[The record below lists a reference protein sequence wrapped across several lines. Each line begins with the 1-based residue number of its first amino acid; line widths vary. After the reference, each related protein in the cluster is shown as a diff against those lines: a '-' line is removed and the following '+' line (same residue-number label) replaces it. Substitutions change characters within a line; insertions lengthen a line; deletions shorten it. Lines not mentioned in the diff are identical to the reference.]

1 MVEVGCEV
9 LEDKLCPVAESN
21 CQEVLGGDG
30 TLALRPPGQQNN
42 TKLDAFEEVVKFE
55 RRWDCR
61 RRSLVHP
68 NVESGVVVE
77 LTTAPTIP
85 NQHPGLAIARKKER
99 KDHADVSTGVNHG
112 VWCCFIFKL
121 VWVYM

>member
-1 MVEVGCEV
+1 M
-9 LEDKLCPVAESN
+9 
-21 CQEVLGGDG
+21 
-30 TLALRPPGQQNN
+30 
-42 TKLDAFEEVVKFE
+42 DAFEEVVKFE

-85 NQHPGLAIARKKER
+85 NQNPGLAIARKKER

-112 VWCCFIFKL
+112 VGVASFSTWPEFLCNSAPTGITRITVPLNTTLNIAFGVTSSICL
-121 VWVYM
+121 DQY